1 MARIII
7 KMPKKFMF
15 QFPLQQIAMVK
26 VQMSSYSSK
35 LAKPKMNQK
44 VMPLQM
50 YKIKITTSV

>member
-1 MARIII
+1 
-7 KMPKKFMF
+7 MPKKFMF